1 MQDDADAFV
10 GGAMR
15 AAADKPLVAQAAP
28 QNHDRSKHEAV
39 ERGRPGA
46 SLDVAHAQFEQHHEA
61 CDQCELGKQDHYDG
75 APAGMRSVAGMMI
88 G

>member
-1 MQDDADAFV
+1 M
-10 GGAMR
+10 GGAKR

-28 QNHDRSKHEAV
+28 QNHDHNRSKHEAV

-61 CDQCELGKQDHYDG
+61 RDQRELGKQDHHDG